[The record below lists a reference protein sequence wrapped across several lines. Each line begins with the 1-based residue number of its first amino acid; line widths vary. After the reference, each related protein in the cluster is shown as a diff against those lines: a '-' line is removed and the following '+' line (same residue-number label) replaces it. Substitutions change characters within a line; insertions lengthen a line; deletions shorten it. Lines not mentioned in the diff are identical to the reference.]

1 MTKKE
6 CIIILLISVV
16 IAAAYYLHDTKV
28 ESYAMEDNTISKTV
42 NLVSIENIERNQNT
56 GAPVKDPFEETI
68 KLPRPVIKE
77 KPTTYYQLTDE
88 ERNLV
93 ESVVMA
99 EAGAEDYDG
108 QRLVAQCI
116 LNACML
122 EGKRPDEIV
131 IDYQYT
137 KNRPEPSESV
147 KQAVVAVFDNYDV
160 VTEENILV
168 FYAPRWCTSEWHESQ
183 QFVLEHGGHRFFT
196 FNG

>member
-16 IAAAYYLHDTKV
+16 IAVAYYLRDANVNAYAASKNVISDTV
-28 ESYAMEDNTISKTV
+28 V
-42 NLVSIENIERNQNT
+42 LVPIKDIEQNQNT
-56 GAPVKDPFEETI
+56 GAPVIELPEQIIEE
-68 KLPRPVIKE
+68 E
-77 KPTTYYQLTDE
+77 KPTAYYSLTDE

-99 EAGAEDYDG
+99 EAGGEDYDG

-116 LNACML
+116 LNACIL
-122 EGKRPDEIV
+122 EEKRPDEIV

-147 KQAVVAVFDNYDV
+147 KQAVAAVFVNYDV

-183 QFVLEHGGHRFFT
+183 QFVLEHGGHRFFA
-196 FNG
+196 FNS

>member
-6 CIIILLISVV
+6 CIIILLISIVV
-16 IAAAYYLHDTKV
+16 AAAYYLRDTNIDA
-28 ESYAMEDNTISKTV
+28 YAANEDVISNTAA
-42 NLVSIENIERNQNT
+42 LVSIEDIEKNQNT
-56 GAPVKDPFEETI
+56 GAPVI
-68 KLPRPVIKE
+68 KLPEPIIE
-77 KPTTYYQLTDE
+77 EDKPTIYYPLTDE

-99 EAGAEDYDG
+99 EAGGEDYDG

-116 LNACML
+116 LNACIL
-122 EGKRPDEIV
+122 EEKRPDEIV

-137 KNRPEPSESV
+137 KNRPVPSESV
-147 KQAVVAVFDNYDV
+147 KQAVAAVFDNYDV

-183 QFVLEHGGHRFFT
+183 QFVLEHGGHRFFA
-196 FNG
+196 FNS

>member
-1 MTKKE
+1 MTIKE
-6 CIIILLISVV
+6 RIIILLISIT
-16 IAAAYYLHDTKV
+16 IAAAYCWNGVKTK
-28 ESYAMEDNTISKTV
+28 SYAIDDNIIADTV
-42 NLVSIENIERNQNT
+42 ALKPITEEYNQNT
-56 GAPVKDPFEETI
+56 GAPVI
-68 KLPRPVIKE
+68 KLPEPIIEEE
-77 KPTTYYQLTDE
+77 KPTAYYPLTDE

-116 LNACML
+116 LNACIF
-122 EGKRPDEIV
+122 EEKRPDEIV

-147 KQAVVAVFDNYDV
+147 KQAVAAVFDNYDV

-196 FNG
+196 FNS

>member
-6 CIIILLISVV
+6 CVIILLISVI
-16 IAAAYYLHDTKV
+16 IAAAYYLRDTNV
-28 ESYAMEDNTISKTV
+28 NAYAANEDVISNTAV
-42 NLVSIENIERNQNT
+42 LVSIEDIEENQNI
-56 GAPVKDPFEETI
+56 GAPIIELPELIVEE
-68 KLPRPVIKE
+68 E
-77 KPTTYYQLTDE
+77 KPTAYYSLTDE

-99 EAGAEDYDG
+99 EAGGEDYDG

-116 LNACML
+116 LNACIL
-122 EGKRPDEIV
+122 EEKRPDEIV

-147 KQAVVAVFDNYDV
+147 KEAVAAVFDSYDV
-160 VTEENILV
+160 VTKENILV

-196 FNG
+196 FNA

>member
-6 CIIILLISVV
+6 CIIVFLISLAITIACYLYDANVNVYAIDDDVISNTVV
-16 IAAAYYLHDTKV
+16 LEPIRD
-28 ESYAMEDNTISKTV
+28 
-42 NLVSIENIERNQNT
+42 IEKNQDT
-56 GAPVKDPFEETI
+56 GAPVIESVIEE
-68 KLPRPVIKE
+68 E
-77 KPTTYYQLTDE
+77 KPIAHYPLTNE

-122 EGKRPDEIV
+122 EEKRPDEIV

-147 KQAVVAVFDNYDV
+147 KEAVAAVFDNYDV
-160 VTEENILV
+160 VTEENILI

-196 FNG
+196 FNS